1 MIRRSISISDSLNE
15 LLEFYFKKYSYK
27 SRNDLIVELLELGI
41 IKMNESNEIKTDIQN
56 IKSDLRKIVSLLNE
70 WKNCFYKPSLLCN

>member
-27 SRNDLIVELLELGI
+27 RRNDLIVKLLELGI
-41 IKMNESNEIKTDIQN
+41 IKMNENNEIKTDIQN
-56 IKSDLRKIVSLLNE
+56 IKSDLRKIVSLLND
-70 WKNCFYKPSLLCN
+70 

>member
-1 MIRRSISISDSLNE
+1 MIIRRSISISDSLNE

-41 IKMNESNEIKTDIQN
+41 IKMNENNEIKTDIQN

-70 WKNCFYKPSLLCN
+70 